1 MNKTAAQRMIV
12 KVAQYLN
19 KKATPDAAH
28 NTGNDLTNLSNPL
41 NPLNPTYDY
50 LTKPVPIYLNKELY
64 FRKGNTNN
72 QEPVGRRYL
81 KSSIIRNAQDARG
94 FTGKNSS
101 QHPDVQHSVP
111 TKPANTPTNNTVN
124 QPKMAGYLGNI

>member
-1 MNKTAAQRMIV
+1 MNKTASQRMIV

-19 KKATPDAAH
+19 KKAAPDAAY
-28 NTGNDLTNLSNPL
+28 NTGNDITNISNPL
-41 NPLNPTYDY
+41 NPINPIYDY

-72 QEPVGRRYL
+72 QEPVGHRHL
-81 KSSIIRNAQDARG
+81 KSSVSRNALDASV
-94 FTGKNSS
+94 FTGKNPS
-101 QHPDVQHSVP
+101 QQPDVQHSVP
-111 TKPANTPTNNTVN
+111 QKPANTPTNNTVN